1 MRRITHY
8 EKLWSFSERL
18 FIGFG
23 LYKMILEKFK
33 ESCFSSGFGA
43 VRKLEQFC
51 NCVS

>member
-1 MRRITHY
+1 MRGITHY
-8 EKLWSFSERL
+8 KELWSFSERL

-23 LYKMILEKFK
+23 LCKTILEKFK
-33 ESCFSSGFGA
+33 ESCVSSECGA